1 MHAGNPAVLGATPD
15 GSGTNF
21 AIYSAVA
28 ERVELCLYDE
38 DGQHTRNI
46 DMPECDN
53 GVWHGYLP
61 GCMPGQH
68 YGYRVHGPFDPADG
82 LRCNPAKLLLDPYA
96 REIRGEFRWDPA
108 VFDYT
113 GEEMA
118 VNTEDSAAFVPRSVV
133 RAAHVDAPPRGP
145 RVRWA
150 DSIFYECNVRGYTM
164 RHPAVEEAARGTFDG
179 LRHEQ
184 VLAHLR
190 ALGVTSIELMPV
202 HTYIDEH
209 HLAKRG
215 LRNFWGYNSV
225 GFFAPMQ
232 RFARG
237 DAVNEF
243 RDMVRA
249 LHDAGFEVIL
259 DVAYNHTGE
268 GNRFGPSLAFRGIDN
283 RTYYRTEPD
292 NHGRYIN
299 DTGCGN
305 TINIDH
311 IRVRQ
316 LILDSLDYWATD
328 MGVDGFRFDLAPILG
343 RRSDGFSA
351 THPLLSDIS
360 NLDSLADKK
369 LIAEPWDPGPG
380 GYQLGNFPPRW
391 AEWNDKY
398 RDNVRQFWR
407 GDENTSG
414 LLATRLHGSADI
426 FEASRRRSPASI
438 NFVAVH
444 DGFTL
449 RDTVCYEH
457 RHNEANGEE
466 NRDGHS
472 HNYSHNHGVEGETD
486 DEGINRTR
494 RQQRLNIMAT
504 LLFSQGTP
512 LILAGDEIGHTQGG
526 NNNAYAQ
533 DNDIG
538 WLDWAGLEDDPEFLD
553 EVRELVWLRR
563 ENSLLRIEDYVHG
576 SLERSDSLV
585 EIHWINK
592 QGEIKQSKEW
602 AGSRAFS
609 VLIEEKFGDG
619 GYSAVAIF
627 INRYDETT
635 RLLLPKNAE
644 KSSWHVAFSSAAD
657 KTDMLDGHAVNVPA
671 LSVALLRTD

>member
-1 MHAGNPAVLGATPD
+1 MSPK
-15 GSGTNF
+15 S
-21 AIYSAVA
+21 
-28 ERVELCLYDE
+28 R
-38 DGQHTRNI
+38 
-46 DMPECDN
+46 
-53 GVWHGYLP
+53 
-61 GCMPGQH
+61 
-68 YGYRVHGPFDPADG
+68 
-82 LRCNPAKLLLDPYA
+82 
-96 REIRGEFRWDPA
+96 
-108 VFDYT
+108 
-113 GEEMA
+113 
-118 VNTEDSAAFVPRSVV
+118 
-133 RAAHVDAPPRGP
+133 
-145 RVRWA
+145 
-150 DSIFYECNVRGYTM
+150 
-164 RHPAVEEAARGTFDG
+164 
-179 LRHEQ
+179 
-184 VLAHLR
+184 
-190 ALGVTSIELMPV
+190 
-202 HTYIDEH
+202 
-209 HLAKRG
+209 
-215 LRNFWGYNSV
+215 
-225 GFFAPMQ
+225 
-232 RFARG
+232 
-237 DAVNEF
+237 
-243 RDMVRA
+243 
-249 LHDAGFEVIL
+249 
-259 DVAYNHTGE
+259 
-268 GNRFGPSLAFRGIDN
+268 
-283 RTYYRTEPD
+283 
-292 NHGRYIN
+292 
-299 DTGCGN
+299 
-305 TINIDH
+305 
-311 IRVRQ
+311 
-316 LILDSLDYWATD
+316 
-328 MGVDGFRFDLAPILG
+328 RFDLAPILG
-343 RRSDGFSA
+343 RRSDGFSP

-449 RDTVCYEH
+449 RDTVSYEH
-457 RHNEANGEE
+457 RHNEANGED

-472 HNYSHNHGVEGETD
+472 HNYSHNHGVEGDTD
-486 DEGINRTR
+486 DEAINRTR

-533 DNDIG
+533 DNEIG
-538 WLDWAGLEDDPEFLD
+538 WLDWSGLDEDPEFLD

-592 QGEIKQSKEW
+592 EGEIKQSEEW

-644 KSSWHVAFSSAAD
+644 KSSWHVAFSSAAE

>member
-1 MHAGNPAVLGATPD
+1 MQAGNPAVLGATPD
-15 GSGTNF
+15 DSGTNF

-28 ERVELCLYDE
+28 ERVELCLYAE
-38 DGQHTRNI
+38 DGQHVSNV
-46 DMPECDN
+46 DLPECAD

-61 GCMPGQH
+61 GCAPGQY
-68 YGYRVHGPFDPADG
+68 YGYRVHGPFDPSDG
-82 LRCNPAKLLLDPYA
+82 LRCNPGKLLLDPYA
-96 REIRGEFRWDPA
+96 REIRGEFRWHPA
-108 VFDYT
+108 VFDYS
-113 GEEMA
+113 GDEMD
-118 VNTEDSAAFVPRSVV
+118 VNTKDNAAYVPRSVV
-133 RAAHVDAPPRGP
+133 RAAHADSLPSGP
-145 RVRWA
+145 YVRWA
-150 DSIFYECNVRGYTM
+150 DSVFYECNVRGYTM
-164 RHPAVEEAARGTFDG
+164 RHPAIEEAARGTFDG
-179 LRHEQ
+179 LRHKD
-184 VLAHLR
+184 VLAHLK
-190 ALGVTSIELMPV
+190 ALGVTSVELMPV
-202 HTYIDEH
+202 HTFIDEH
-209 HLAKRG
+209 HLAERG

-232 RFARG
+232 RYSRA
-237 DAVNEF
+237 DAVGEF
-243 RDMVRA
+243 REMVRA
-249 LHDAGFEVIL
+249 LHDAGLEVIL

-268 GNRFGPSLAFRGIDN
+268 GNRFGPSLMFRGIDN
-283 RTYYRTEPD
+283 RTYYRTEPQD
-292 NHGRYIN
+292 HGTYIN

-360 NLDSLADKK
+360 NLDSLANKK

-407 GDENTSG
+407 GDEDTSG

-438 NFVAVH
+438 NFIAVH

-449 RDTVCYEH
+449 RDTVSYEH
-457 RHNEANGEE
+457 RHNEANGED
-466 NRDGHS
+466 NRDGHA

-486 DEGINRTR
+486 NEAINRLR
-494 RQQRLNIMAT
+494 RQQRLNMMAT

-512 LILAGDEIGHTQGG
+512 LILAGDEIGHTQEG

-533 DNDIG
+533 DNETG
-538 WLDWAGLEDDPEFLD
+538 WLDWSGLDDDPEFLD

-576 SLERSDSLV
+576 SLERDDSLV

-592 QGEIKQSKEW
+592 DGEIKQSEEW
-602 AGSRAFS
+602 AKSRAFS

-635 RLLLPKNAE
+635 RLRLPENVE
-644 KSSWHVAFSSAAD
+644 KESWHVAFSSSAESAA
-657 KTDMLDGHAVNVPA
+657 MLDRRSVDVPA